1 MPWSRQKFERKFLSG
16 LPEELAKL
24 QVDVEKVAASH
35 GLDFPPIHYELL
47 DYREMSMLAAY
58 GGFPVRYPHW
68 RFGMEYNQL
77 HKGYTY
83 GLQKIYEM
91 VINTDPVVG
100 YLMSSNPL
108 TDQKLVMA
116 HVCAHADFFKN
127 NLWFAHTN
135 RKMIDEMA
143 NHATRVRRYIDR
155 YGQERVEEFLDVCLS
170 LENLI
175 DRNAPGVRRHAAGTL
190 FEAPTD
196 DDLDMDDS
204 QEIPVRRM
212 KDGDEFRLQTGR
224 SYMEPYINPRDE
236 IRRQQQAAWEEERAR
251 SGGLRLPL
259 EPEQDVL
266 LFLLEHAPLR
276 AWQADVL
283 SIVREEA
290 YYFAPQGQTKICNE
304 GWATFWHSKLMT
316 GELATDA
323 EIIEYADHHS
333 GTVFMAP
340 GSLNPY
346 KLGVELL
353 HDIEDRWNKGRHGAE
368 YDACDDMQAR
378 NNWDTGEMKGLEK
391 VFEVR
396 QIYND
401 LTFVDAFLTEDFC
414 RRYGFFTYGYDPKN
428 RMYVI
433 ESREFAKIK
442 QQLLYMLT
450 NSGQPRITVVDGNY
464 RNRGEMLLEHDF
476 DGGEIDL
483 GYAERTMRNL
493 CHVWS
498 RPVAIRTVLG
508 DKRMILSHDGETFE
522 QREEGKG
529 KGKGDGEEKKE
540 EATDAS

>member
-1 MPWSRQKFERKFLSG
+1 MPWSRQKFERKFLAG
-16 LPEELAKL
+16 LPPDLAKL
-24 QVDVEKVAASH
+24 QEEVEEVARAH
-35 GLDFPPIHYELL
+35 GLDFPTIHYELL

-91 VINTDPVVG
+91 VINTDPVIG
-100 YLMSSNPL
+100 YLMSSNPM

-127 NLWFAHTN
+127 NLWFSHTN
-135 RKMIDEMA
+135 RRMIDEMA
-143 NHATRVRRYIDR
+143 NHGTRVRRYIDR

-175 DRNAPGVRRHAAGTL
+175 DRNAPGIRRHASGTQ

-196 DDLDMDDS
+196 DDLDLDDS
-204 QEIPVRRM
+204 QELPVRRL
-212 KDGDEFRLQTGR
+212 KDGDEYRLQARR
-224 SYMEPYINPRDE
+224 SYMEPYINPREE
-236 IRRQQQAAWEEERAR
+236 IRKAQEEAMERDRAR
-251 SGGLRLPL
+251 SQAVSYPA
-259 EPEQDVL
+259 EPEQDIL

-290 YYFAPQGQTKICNE
+290 YYFAPQGQTKIVNE

-353 HDIEDRWNKGRHGAE
+353 HDIEERWNTGRHGE
-368 YDACDDMQAR
+368 DFDSCDDMRALKD
-378 NNWDTGEMKGLEK
+378 WDTGEMKGLEK

-396 QIYND
+396 KIYND

-414 RRYGFFTYGYDPKN
+414 RRYGFFTYGYDPKT
-428 RMYVI
+428 RLYVI
-433 ESREFAKIK
+433 ESREFEKIK

-450 NSGQPRITVVDGNY
+450 NSGQPRITVIDGNY
-464 RNRGEMLLEHDF
+464 RNRGELLLEHDF
-476 DGGEIDL
+476 DGMEIDM
-483 GYAERTMRNL
+483 GYADRTMRNL
-493 CHVWS
+493 VRVWS

-522 QREEGKG
+522 QREEGSKG
-529 KGKGDGEEKKE
+529 KESGKKE
-540 EATDAS
+540 ASDAK

>member
-175 DRNAPGVRRHAAGTL
+175 DRNAPGIKRHAGGTL

-196 DDLDMDDS
+196 DDLDLDDS

-212 KDGDEFRLQTGR
+212 KDGDDFRLQTGR

-251 SGGLRLPL
+251 SGGTRIPQD
-259 EPEQDVL
+259 PEMDVL

-353 HDIEDRWNKGRHGAE
+353 HDIEDRWNTGRHGAE

-378 NNWDTGEMKGLEK
+378 KNWDTGEMNGLEK

-396 QIYND
+396 RIYND

-414 RRYGFFTYGYDPKN
+414 RRYGFFTYGYDPKT

-450 NSGQPRITVVDGNY
+450 NSGQPRITVIDGNY
-464 RNRGEMLLEHDF
+464 RNRGELLLEHDF

-493 CHVWS
+493 CRVWS

-508 DKRMILSHDGETFE
+508 EKRMILSHDGETFE

-529 KGKGDGEEKKE
+529 KGEGEGKDGEE
-540 EATDAS
+540 APDAS